1 MRRMWACRAVLL
13 AVLCYAYTVH
23 SMLESD
29 EDDVPPTMSL
39 EELLQSEEMTTL
51 DSTTCDATP
60 SDSEEEDLSEPRG
73 RNRRPRSPAA
83 SVHPLFGGGGGG
95 AAADTASSGRG
106 VLALSHEKVPSLHH
120 ISTRVLTVVA

>member
-13 AVLCYAYTVH
+13 AVLCYAYVYTVH

-29 EDDVPPTMSL
+29 EDDVPPT
-39 EELLQSEEMTTL
+39 QSEEMTTL

-60 SDSEEEDLSEPRG
+60 SDSEEEDLSEP
-73 RNRRPRSPAA
+73 PSPQSSPAA

>member
-23 SMLESD
+23 SMLES

-60 SDSEEEDLSEPRG
+60 SDSEEEDLSEP
-73 RNRRPRSPAA
+73 PSPQSSPAA

-106 VLALSHEKVPSLHH
+106 VLALSHEKVSSLHH
-120 ISTRVLTVVA
+120 ISTRVLTVIVA